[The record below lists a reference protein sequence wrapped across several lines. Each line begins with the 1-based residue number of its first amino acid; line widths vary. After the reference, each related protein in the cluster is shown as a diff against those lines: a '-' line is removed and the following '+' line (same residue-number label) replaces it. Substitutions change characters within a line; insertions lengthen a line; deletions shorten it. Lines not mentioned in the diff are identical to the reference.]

1 MKKFDYMM
9 EYMNWPTVRSKI
21 DAGADTVIICTASI
35 EQHGY
40 HLSESTD
47 PILGEA
53 MALLVAEKLGNALI
67 APIIRPGLSEHH
79 MPMAGSI
86 TLRPEIYHGIIEDY
100 VTSLKRHGFKQ
111 FILFSSHGGNFS
123 EDEKIYAQL
132 KTTHPELTFIRPLSF
147 EGLVGLM
154 AAFESAYQLPAGSCG
169 HAGAFETSVMLAEAP
184 EQVQMSKAAPGYVGQ
199 LDAEAAKKM
208 FASGIVG
215 LTEVGVLGNP
225 LPAKAAYGTAFL
237 EKVTDDMVKKIQ
249 EVLKV

>member
-1 MKKFDYMM
+1 MKKYDYFM
-9 EYMNWPTVRSKI
+9 EYMNWPTIRAKI

-53 MALLVAEKLGNALI
+53 MALRVAEKLGNTLV

-86 TLRPEIYHGIIEDY
+86 TLRPEIYRGIIEDY

-111 FILFSSHGGNFS
+111 FVYFSSHGGNFS
-123 EDEKIYAQL
+123 EDEKIYESL
-132 KTTHPELTFIRPLSF
+132 KVQHPDLTFIRPLSF

-154 AAFESAYQLPAGSCG
+154 MAFEKTYGLPAGSCG
-169 HAGAFETSVMLAEAP
+169 HAGAFETSVMLLEAP
-184 EQVQMSKAAPGYVGQ
+184 DQVQMSKAAPGYVGIVTPDVAQ
-199 LDAEAAKKM
+199 KM
-208 FASGIVG
+208 FVNGIVG
-215 LTEVGVLGNP
+215 LTEVGVLGDP
-225 LPAKAAYGTAFL
+225 RAAKAAYGNAFL
-237 EKVTDDMVKKIQ
+237 EKVTDEMVEKIRKHS
-249 EVLKV
+249 EG

>member
-154 AAFESAYQLPAGSCG
+154 AAFESTYQLPAGSCG